1 MVVKLVKNKM
11 VCEVQRRFLLKND
24 DFIKILKEEKIIYSK
39 DKIRVFFTRISPFC
53 DVKYKK
59 FNKNYYRFSLYKL
72 HDILD
77 KRNHK
82 LSKKEF
88 KQQSK
93 KLIGSVIKKTRIS
106 FEINNARFL
115 LYKFKNNLQDLVI
128 LKVVFPTF
136 EKAKQF
142 NLPHFFKSYKEIS
155 DDENFYSKNLALY
168 GDFSKIFDSARCIK
182 ILDKQEDISLHFPNQ
197 IQSFEAGKILLFV
210 LLKRLKNDRLN
221 FLQKLNF
228 ESFEQFF
235 VSLRQICIFFELFST
250 LFEKSI
256 QNKLQ
261 DYILNLEKQI
271 CNDKICK
278 FELEKYIF
286 ILSDEKINDIF
297 LDMDF
302 ILKNDCSFYQGE
314 KNQILKSLV
323 AFKLRKEL
331 VFLKKKIVK
340 SQINHEEELE
350 RIKFL
355 LCYFATMFEEK
366 SIEKLKNYFEHN
378 HLEQISYDENTIKQ
392 IEKSIKKL
400 KIYS

>member
-1 MVVKLVKNKM
+1 
-11 VCEVQRRFLLKND
+11 
-24 DFIKILKEEKIIYSK
+24 
-39 DKIRVFFTRISPFC
+39 
-53 DVKYKK
+53 
-59 FNKNYYRFSLYKL
+59 
-72 HDILD
+72 
-77 KRNHK
+77 
-82 LSKKEF
+82 
-88 KQQSK
+88 
-93 KLIGSVIKKTRIS
+93 
-106 FEINNARFL
+106 
-115 LYKFKNNLQDLVI
+115 
-128 LKVVFPTF
+128 
-136 EKAKQF
+136 
-142 NLPHFFKSYKEIS
+142 YKEIT

-168 GDFSKIFDSARCIK
+168 GDFSKTFDSVKCIK
-182 ILDKQEDISLHFPNQ
+182 ILDKQEDISLYFPSQ

-221 FLQKLNF
+221 FLQKLTF
-228 ESFEQFF
+228 ESLEQFF
-235 VSLRQICIFFELFST
+235 ISLRQICIFFEFFSA

-261 DYILNLEKQI
+261 NYILNLEKQVYG
-271 CNDKICK
+271 DKNYK

-286 ILSDEKINDIF
+286 ILSDEKINNVF

-302 ILKNDCSFYQGE
+302 ILKNDCDFYQGE
-314 KNQILKSLV
+314 ENQILKSLV

-340 SQINHEEELE
+340 SQINLKEEIE

-366 SIEKLKNYFEHN
+366 SIKKLKNYFEYN
-378 HLEQISYDENTIKQ
+378 HLEQISYNKNIIKQ

>member
-1 MVVKLVKNKM
+1 M
-11 VCEVQRRFLLKND
+11 VCEVQRHFLLKNG
-24 DFIKILKEEKIIYSK
+24 DFIKNLKEEKIIYSK

-59 FNKNYYRFSLYKL
+59 INQDYYQFSIYKL
-72 HDILD
+72 HEIID
-77 KRNHK
+77 KKTHK

-88 KQQSK
+88 KRQSK
-93 KLIGSVIKKTRIS
+93 NVIGDVIKKTRTS
-106 FEINNARFL
+106 FEINGIRFL

-155 DDENFYSKNLALY
+155 DNENFYSKNLALY
-168 GDFSKIFDSARCIK
+168 GDFSKIFDSVKCIK
-182 ILDKQEDISLHFPNQ
+182 ILDKQGDINLHFPSQ

-210 LLKRLKNDRLN
+210 LSKRLKNNRLN

-235 VSLRQICIFFELFST
+235 ISLRQICIFFELFST

-261 DYILNLEKQI
+261 NYILNLEKQV

-302 ILKNDCSFYQGE
+302 ILKNNYEIYQGE
-314 KNQILKSLV
+314 KNQILKPLI

-340 SQINHEEELE
+340 SQRNLEEELE

-355 LCYFATMFEEK
+355 LCYFATMFKEK
-366 SIEKLKNYFEHN
+366 SISKLKNYFRHN
-378 HLEQISYDENTIKQ
+378 HLEQISFDENIIKQ

>member
-1 MVVKLVKNKM
+1 M
-11 VCEVQRRFLLKND
+11 VCEVQRHFLLKND
-24 DFIKILKEEKIIYSK
+24 DFIKNLKEEKIIYSK

-59 FNKNYYRFSLYKL
+59 INQDYYQFSIYKL
-72 HDILD
+72 HEIID
-77 KRNHK
+77 KKTHK

-88 KQQSK
+88 KCQSK
-93 KLIGSVIKKTRIS
+93 KAIGDIIKKTRIS
-106 FEINNARFL
+106 FEINGIRFL

-128 LKVVFPTF
+128 LKVIFPTF
-136 EKAKQF
+136 EQAKCF
-142 NLPHFFKSYKEIS
+142 NLSHFLQNYKEIT
-155 DDENFYSKNLALY
+155 DNKNFYSKNLALY
-168 GDFSKIFDSARCIK
+168 GDFSKIFDSVKCIK
-182 ILDKQEDISLHFPNQ
+182 ILDKQEDISLYFPSQ

-210 LLKRLKNDRLN
+210 LLKRLKNNRLN

-235 VSLRQICIFFELFST
+235 ISLRQIFIFFELFST

-261 DYILNLEKQI
+261 NYILNLEKQV

-302 ILKNDCSFYQGE
+302 ILKNNCEFYQGE
-314 KNQILKSLV
+314 KNQILKSLI

-340 SQINHEEELE
+340 SQRNLEEELE

-355 LCYFATMFEEK
+355 LCYFATMFKEK
-366 SIEKLKNYFEHN
+366 SISKLKNYFKHN
-378 HLEQISYDENTIKQ
+378 HLEQISIDENIIKQ

>member
-11 VCEVQRRFLLKND
+11 VCEVQRHFLLKND
-24 DFIKILKEEKIIYSK
+24 DFIKNLKEEKIIYSK

-59 FNKNYYRFSLYKL
+59 INQDYYQFSIYKL
-72 HDILD
+72 HEIID
-77 KRNHK
+77 KKTHK

-88 KQQSK
+88 KCQSK
-93 KLIGSVIKKTRIS
+93 KAIGDIIKKTRIS
-106 FEINNARFL
+106 FEINGIRFL

-128 LKVVFPTF
+128 LKVIFPTF
-136 EKAKQF
+136 EQAKCF
-142 NLPHFFKSYKEIS
+142 NLSHFLQNYKEIT
-155 DDENFYSKNLALY
+155 DNKNFYSKNLALY
-168 GDFSKIFDSARCIK
+168 GDFSKIFDSVKCIK
-182 ILDKQEDISLHFPNQ
+182 ILDKQEDISLYFPSQ

-210 LLKRLKNDRLN
+210 LLKRLKNNRLN

-235 VSLRQICIFFELFST
+235 ISLRQIFIFFELFST

-261 DYILNLEKQI
+261 NYILNLEKQV

-302 ILKNDCSFYQGE
+302 ILKNNCEFYQGE
-314 KNQILKSLV
+314 KNQILKSLI

-340 SQINHEEELE
+340 SQRNLEEELE

-355 LCYFATMFEEK
+355 LCYFATMFKEK
-366 SIEKLKNYFEHN
+366 SISKLKNYFKHN
-378 HLEQISYDENTIKQ
+378 HLEQISIDENIIKQ

>member
-24 DFIKILKEEKIIYSK
+24 DFIKILKEEKIAYSK

-53 DVKYKK
+53 DIKYKK
-59 FNKNYYRFSLYKL
+59 INQSYHQFSLYKL
-72 HDILD
+72 LDIID
-77 KRNHK
+77 KKTHK

-88 KQQSK
+88 KCQSK
-93 KLIGSVIKKTRIS
+93 NAIGGIIKKTRIS
-106 FEINNARFL
+106 FEINGIWFF
-115 LYKFKNNLQDLVI
+115 LYKFKNNLQDLII
-128 LKVVFPTF
+128 LKVIFSTF
-136 EKAKQF
+136 EQARCF
-142 NLPHFFKSYKEIS
+142 NLPHFLQSYKEIT

-168 GDFSKIFDSARCIK
+168 GDFSKTFDSVKCIK
-182 ILDKQEDISLHFPNQ
+182 ILDKQEDISLYFPSQ

-221 FLQKLNF
+221 FLQKLTF
-228 ESFEQFF
+228 ESLEQFF
-235 VSLRQICIFFELFST
+235 ISLRQICIFFEFFSA

-261 DYILNLEKQI
+261 NYILNLEKQVYG
-271 CNDKICK
+271 DKNYK

-286 ILSDEKINDIF
+286 ILSDEKINNVF

-302 ILKNDCSFYQGE
+302 ILKNDCDFYQGE
-314 KNQILKSLV
+314 ENKILKSQV

-340 SQINHEEELE
+340 SQRNLEEEIE

-366 SIEKLKNYFEHN
+366 SIEKLKNYFEYN
-378 HLEQISYDENTIKQ
+378 HLEQISYDENIIKQ